1 MEKSTDIL
9 VVGAGMAGLTA
20 AAYTAKAGRVALVCE
35 QAARVGGLVTD
46 FTTQGF
52 HFDAGLR
59 AVENSGV
66 IHPMLRDLGLEV
78 TFVPNPVTI
87 RVQDRQIRLDRD
99 GLAQYGAMLTELF
112 PQSGSDIQAIMREIE
127 RVMGIMDVLYGI
139 DNPLFMDVKS
149 DPAYLMHTILPW
161 LIRYRRNMR
170 KVNKLFQPIE
180 AYLACFTHNQAL
192 IDTIAQHFFRHTP
205 SFFALS
211 YFGLY
216 QDYQYPKGGT
226 GKLALAMAEYIQ
238 AKQGEILCETG
249 IVEVDTVSRIA
260 TTSTGDTVIYREL
273 VWAADGKAMYKAA
286 AGQYSATKPYDRQTE
301 KVARA
306 RGGDSVLTFFLAL
319 DVPPADV
326 EQAFG
331 AHCFHTPSTEGLSSL
346 GLDSWQAAAAAQG
359 SRAELT
365 AWVNRYLALTT
376 FEISCPVLRDATLAP
391 HGKSGLI
398 VSTLFSYDLARH
410 IERAGW
416 TEAWKS
422 QCIHQVTEQLA
433 SALPAIR
440 GGVLYAS
447 CATPLTMEKYTRN
460 TDGAIT
466 GWAFGAG
473 NPAESRFAKI
483 AQSVRTPWP
492 HVQQAG
498 QWSFSPSGLPVSI
511 ITGKLA
517 ADAALTNL
525 ARDNHVR

>member
-1 MEKSTDIL
+1 MEKRTDIL

-20 AAYTAKAGRVALVCE
+20 AAYAAKAGRAVLVCE
-35 QAARVGGLVTD
+35 QAAHVGGLVTD
-46 FTTQGF
+46 FSAHGF

-66 IHPMLRDLGLEV
+66 IRPMLRDLRLEV

-87 RVQDRQIRLDRD
+87 RVEDRQIRLDRD

-112 PQSGSDIQAIMREIE
+112 PQSRPDIQAIMCEIE
-127 RVMGIMDVLYGI
+127 RVMEIMDVLYGI
-139 DNPLFMDVKS
+139 DNPLFMDMKS
-149 DPAYLMHTILPW
+149 DPAYLMRTILPW
-161 LIRYRRNMR
+161 LLRYRRNIR
-170 KVNKLFQPIE
+170 KVKKLSQPIE

-226 GKLALAMAEYIQ
+226 GRLALAMAEYIQ
-238 AKQGEILCETG
+238 AKQGEILCDTG
-249 IVEVDTVSRIA
+249 IVHVDTASGIA
-260 TTSTGDTVIYREL
+260 TTSTGDTVSYREL
-273 VWAADGKAMYKAA
+273 VWAADCKALYKAA
-286 AGQYSATKPYDRQTE
+286 ANQLSAKKHYARHAE

-306 RGGDSVLTFFLAL
+306 RGGDSVLTVFLAL

-331 AHCFHTPSTEGLSSL
+331 AHCFYTPSTEGLSSL
-346 GLDSWQAAAAAQG
+346 GLDSWQAATENRDNRDA
-359 SRAELT
+359 LT
-365 AWVNRYLALTT
+365 SWVNRYLALTT
-376 FEISCPVLRDATLAP
+376 FEISCPVLRDVTLAP
-391 HGKSGLI
+391 DGKSGLI

-410 IERAGW
+410 IEQAGW

-422 QCIHQVTEQLA
+422 ECIQQVIDQLA
-433 SALPAIR
+433 TALPAIR
-440 GGVLYAS
+440 GKVLYAS
-447 CATPLTMEKYTRN
+447 CSTPLTMERYTGN
-460 TDGAIT
+460 SDGAIT
-466 GWAFGAG
+466 GWAFSAD

-483 AQSVRTPWP
+483 ALSVRTPWP

-517 ADAALTNL
+517 ADVALKSL
-525 ARDNHVR
+525 ARNNHVR